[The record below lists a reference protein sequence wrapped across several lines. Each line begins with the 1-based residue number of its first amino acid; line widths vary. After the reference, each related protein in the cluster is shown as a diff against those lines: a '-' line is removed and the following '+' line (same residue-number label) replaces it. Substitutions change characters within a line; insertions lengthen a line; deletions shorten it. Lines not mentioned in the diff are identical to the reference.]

1 MHEWF
6 LGANG
11 VRMKKPVLDLKQAI
25 EDREIAY
32 F

>member
-1 MHEWF
+1 MVFGGEW
-6 LGANG
+6 